1 MVSVK
6 SFIPAGA
13 ALLLSTAA
21 FAADLPLPPPAY
33 QPPPVVVETSGWY
46 LRGDVGVGV
55 QSFTDFTHTQTNPA
69 FVWPADWTIVQHEIK
84 DTTILGLGIGYAVNN
99 WLRFDVTG
107 EYRTKAV
114 VKAVGRFTPFCAGG
128 GVCFDEF
135 DVNHSAAV
143 FLANA
148 YVDLGTWW
156 CLTPYVGGGVG
167 AAWNRLTDITDLG
180 INPAGA
186 PGFGLAFS
194 DRSTWTFAWDVTAGV
209 TYNVSN
215 NFKVDFSW
223 RMLSLGSPATAIV
236 NCQNTPVCPGAFY
249 NLKDITSQD
258 FRIGLRWV
266 LQPEVPVAV
275 PLPTKG

>member
-33 QPPPVVVETSGWY
+33 QPPPVAVETNGWY
-46 LRGDVGVGV
+46 LRGDVGVGI
-55 QSFTDFTHTQTNPA
+55 QNFNNFNFTQTNPA
-69 FVWPADWTIVQHEIK
+69 FIWPPDWTIVQHEIK

-114 VKAVGRFTPFCAGG
+114 VKALGRYTVNCGGG
-128 GVCFDEF
+128 GVCFDSF
-135 DVNHSAAV
+135 DVDHSAAV

-167 AAWNRLTDITDLG
+167 AAFNRLTNITDTG
-180 INPAGA
+180 IISNGTV
-186 PGFGLAFS
+186 GFGYASS
-194 DRSTWTFAWDVTAGV
+194 DASNWTFAWDVTAGV
-209 TYNVSN
+209 AYNVSS

-223 RMLSLGSPATAIV
+223 RMLSLGSPHTAVV

-249 NLKDITSQD
+249 TLSNITSQD
-258 FRIGLRWV
+258 FRIGLRWM

-275 PLPTKG
+275 PLPTRG